1 MEIFVQYFKVI
12 NDLQKTPPK
21 MFERVLNG
29 ILYAFDLLFFISFLF
44 FKLFH
49 LDFGFF
55 IRSLPYGS

>member
-1 MEIFVQYFKVI
+1 MEPYQRSYMEIFVQYFKVI

-44 FKLFH
+44 F
-49 LDFGFF
+49 
-55 IRSLPYGS
+55 